1 MKEIEIKGTLS
12 SITACINDVARD
24 FQSIW
29 FRGQP
34 NYDHKLIPSIFRQG
48 SEFGVIYH
56 EQRMF
61 DEFKR
66 RYPDYSQSHKS
77 TYEWLTLM
85 QHYGLPTRLLDWS
98 SNLLVGLYFCCISEK
113 DSDGS
118 LFVFDPAPMEKV
130 FKFNEL
136 LELQLQVSARDEF
149 FNKIIYQLDNLLD
162 EDSVLNGITIGHLRR
177 HVYDRVRFTGLS
189 TGSYENFDSL
199 SIKTN
204 LPNTKD
210 LEGNAVPYV
219 YTDIKRAFSNIV
231 PFKSPY
237 LNHRIRQQHGFFTFH
252 GGMFIDGINFIP
264 VRELEDEG
272 CTGNSLI
279 KIKISKDHK
288 DSLLRELSYAGIR
301 RATLFPEME
310 YQAEEIKKIY
320 TSNMVS

>member
-1 MKEIEIKGTLS
+1 MKEIEIDGTLS
-12 SITACINDVARD
+12 SITTCLNDVARD
-24 FQSIW
+24 FQAIW

-34 NYDHKLIPSIFRQG
+34 NYDDKLIPSIFRQG
-48 SEFGVIYH
+48 SEFGVVYH

-66 RYPDYSQSHKS
+66 RYPDHSESHKN

-98 SNLLVGLYFCCISEK
+98 SNLLVGLYFCCVNERDK
-113 DSDGS
+113 DGS
-118 LFVFDPAPMEKV
+118 LFVFDSAQMQRYN
-130 FKFNEL
+130 FNEL
-136 LELQLQVSARDEF
+136 LELQLQVSTRDEF
-149 FNKIIYQLDNLLD
+149 FNRIIYKLDSILD
-162 EDSVLNGITIGHLRR
+162 EDSMLNGFTIGHLR
-177 HVYDRVRFTGLS
+177 HHIYDRGKFTGLS
-189 TGSYENFDSL
+189 TGSFENFDSL
-199 SIKTN
+199 GVKIK

-210 LEGNAVPYV
+210 IEGNVVPSF

-237 LNHRIRQQHGFFTFH
+237 LNPRIRQQQGFFTFH

-264 VRELEDEG
+264 VGALEDEYYAG
-272 CTGNSLI
+272 KFLV
-279 KIKISKDHK
+279 KIKIPKSRK

-301 RATLFPEME
+301 KATLFPEME

-320 TSNMVS
+320 TSSMVL